1 MRQLVGATTIGDCTE
16 NERQIP
22 GNGNAEQRT
31 TNGMLVFR
39 AIDSRVMFVGANQTW
54 INRDGQVVT
63 RPNNQR
69 LEWEGDRQLIEQ
81 LRNGGFIV
89 YFRHGATDNTQQ
101 DSDPNNLANCA
112 TQRNLNQAGRDQG
125 RQIGEAL
132 RTLNISAGT
141 LRSSEYCRAKEYAQ
155 LLFGRDAQI
164 EPSIVLPDPLPQATQ
179 QQNTEAFRRLLAQAP
194 PANSNVVY
202 VSHSPNIRQAMNVD
216 LPVEGTAAI
225 IRVEG
230 GNPQLVARIL
240 PTEWAPLAQALANR

>member
-1 MRQLVGATTIGDCTE
+1 MRNLVGASTVGDCLE
-16 NERQIP
+16 PERQIP

-31 TNGMLVFR
+31 TTGLLVFR
-39 AIDSRVMFVGANQTW
+39 AIDSRILFQGANQTW

-69 LEWEGDRQLIEQ
+69 LEWEGDRQLMEALQ
-81 LRNGGFIV
+81 RGGHIV
-89 YFRHGATDNTQQ
+89 YFRHGPTDSTQQ

-125 RQIGEAL
+125 RMIGEAL
-132 RTLNISAGT
+132 RALNIPAGT
-141 LRSSEYCRAKEYAQ
+141 VRSSEYCRAKEYSQ
-155 LLFGRDAQI
+155 LLFGSEPQV
-164 EPSIVLPDPLPQATQ
+164 EPSIVLPDPLPMPTQ

-194 PANSNVVY
+194 PATSNVFY

-216 LPVEGTAAI
+216 LPVEGSAAI

-230 GNPQLVARIL
+230 GNPQLVARVL